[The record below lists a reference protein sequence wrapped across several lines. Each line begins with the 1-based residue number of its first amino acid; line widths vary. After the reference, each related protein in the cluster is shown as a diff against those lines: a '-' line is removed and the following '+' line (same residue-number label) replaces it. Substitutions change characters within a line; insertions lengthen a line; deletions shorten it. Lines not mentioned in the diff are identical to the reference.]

1 MKKNWSFSLLFILAS
16 LLMPLS
22 YAVADDA
29 SDVMDAALAEHT
41 QITQDKKTAAP
52 VEPVQN
58 LPAIAQPA
66 VVAEK
71 PHVPSAPESMKARDV
86 LTREERHHAASAQGD
101 EVNTEKLDAEGNPLP
116 SKDAILESAST
127 KGELM
132 IADFDI
138 GDKPNNLGGD
148 FGGFAKDPNDDTQDC
163 RATFASDDAL
173 GNMDGFALRLDYD
186 VDSPSPAYNGFWM
199 KLENLNA
206 TPYDTLSFY
215 VRGASK
221 RFTKRLKVEL
231 KSPDHRSASF
241 IIAGISDQWQKIQIP
256 LKRFKGI
263 KNWSILSE
271 LVLVFDDVNTAPKKG
286 TLLIDQMMFERH
298 EKGMASSH
306 LAPENIPVSAN
317 SPQFAQPTPS

>member
-1 MKKNWSFSLLFILAS
+1 M
-16 LLMPLS
+16 
-22 YAVADDA
+22 ADDA
-29 SDVMDAALAEHT
+29 SDVMDAALAEHVQPKDT
-41 QITQDKKTAAP
+41 NATALAAAKAQIP
-52 VEPVQN
+52 
-58 LPAIAQPA
+58 

-71 PHVPSAPESMKARDV
+71 PRTPAGPESIKARDV
-86 LTREERHHAASAQGD
+86 LKSEEKNNATPAVFAPSED
-101 EVNTEKLDAEGNPLP
+101 ESKTEKLDAEGNPLP
-116 SKDAILESAST
+116 SKSAILKSASE

-215 VRGASK
+215 ARGASK

-231 KSPDHRSASF
+231 KTPDHRSASF
-241 IIAGISDQWQKIQIP
+241 FISGITDQWQKIQIP

-263 KNWSILSE
+263 KNWSVLSE

-286 TLLIDQMMFERH
+286 TLLIDQMMLERH
-298 EKGMASSH
+298 NQGMPSLQSVVNLQPA
-306 LAPENIPVSAN
+306 AESAN
-317 SPQFAQPTPS
+317 TPPTAPPTQAAP